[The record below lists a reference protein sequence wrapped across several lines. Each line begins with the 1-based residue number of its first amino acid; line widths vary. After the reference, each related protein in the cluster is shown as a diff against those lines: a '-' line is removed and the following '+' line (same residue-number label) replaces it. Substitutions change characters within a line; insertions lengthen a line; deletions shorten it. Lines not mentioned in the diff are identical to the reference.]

1 MKISIVPPEML
12 EGRWEEISIH
22 LVSPIQQSGG
32 RFTLEDVFHS
42 IAIGDY
48 HLWVAIDEEIA
59 EVVAVCV
66 TGFTL
71 YPRQR
76 MLTCHF
82 LGGSRMD
89 EWLEEMD
96 TILEKWGR
104 QHGAKGIEL
113 TGRKGWGRAL
123 EPLGWK
129 TTFFITEKSYEYG

>member
-1 MKISIVPPEML
+1 MKISIVPPVML
-12 EGRWEEISIH
+12 EGRWEDISVH
-22 LVSPIQQSGG
+22 LVSPVEQSGG

>member
-1 MKISIVPPEML
+1 ML

>member
-1 MKISIVPPEML
+1 ML
-12 EGRWEEISIH
+12 EGRWEDISVH
-22 LVSPIQQSGG
+22 LVSPVEQSGG

>member
-12 EGRWEEISIH
+12 EGRWKEISIH
-22 LVSPIQQSGG
+22 LVSPVQQSGG

>member
-1 MKISIVPPEML
+1 VKISIVPPEML
-12 EGRWEEISIH
+12 EGRWKEISIH
-22 LVSPIQQSGG
+22 LVSPVQQSGG